1 MVVWKPP
8 SGQTAL
14 IEPIEDARTCL
25 TGVVV
30 EDDGGGADVVVV
42 DLGASPP
49 LGAPDCE
56 VTASF
61 FSPEA
66 LYRADAT
73 CARHNGDDTVVDLT
87 IHRMERIQRRSS
99 PRAKVTMPIVLSNFD
114 DPDPETGGSVFA
126 SVTGESIDIAVGG
139 CRVVTDHQFP
149 HGCDP
154 TVTLHLS
161 DSEELVAL
169 AAILEEQDRPDGR
182 HEYRLVFVDPDD
194 DHRERL
200 AALVA
205 SVAA

>member
-8 SGQTAL
+8 CGQTAL
-14 IEPIEDARTCL
+14 IEPIDDAHTCL

-30 EDDGGGADVVVV
+30 EDDSSGAEVVVV

-49 LGAPDCE
+49 LAEPDCE

-66 LYRADAT
+66 LYRAAAT
-73 CARHNGDDTVVDLT
+73 CARHNGGDSVVDLT

-99 PRAKVTMPIVLSNFD
+99 PRAQVCVRVVLSNFD
-114 DPDPETGGSVFA
+114 DPDPDAGGSVFA
-126 SVTGESIDIAVGG
+126 SVTGESIDVAVGG
-139 CRVVTDHQFP
+139 CRVVTDRQFP

-161 DSEELVAL
+161 DTEELVAL
-169 AAILEEQDRPDGR
+169 AAVLEEQDRPDGR
-182 HEYRLVFVDPDD
+182 HEYRLVFIDPDD

-200 AALVA
+200 AKLVA
-205 SVAA
+205 TAA

>member
-14 IEPIEDARTCL
+14 IEPIDDAHTCL

-49 LGAPDCE
+49 LATPDCE

-66 LYRADAT
+66 LYRAAAT
-73 CARHNGDDTVVDLT
+73 CARHNGGDSVVDLT

-99 PRAKVTMPIVLSNFD
+99 PRAQVRMPVVLSNFD
-114 DPDPETGGSVFA
+114 DPDPDAGGSVFA
-126 SVTGESIDIAVGG
+126 SVTGESIDVAEGG
-139 CRVVTDHQFP
+139 CRVVTDRQFP

-161 DSEELVAL
+161 DTEELVAL
-169 AAILEEQDRPDGR
+169 AAVLEEQDRPDGR
-182 HEYRLVFVDPDD
+182 HEYRLVFIDPDD

-200 AALVA
+200 AKLVA
-205 SVAA
+205 AAA

>member
-1 MVVWKPP
+1 MVVWRPP

-14 IEPIEDARTCL
+14 IEPLADAHTCL

-30 EDDGGGADVVVV
+30 DEASADDVVVV
-42 DLGASPP
+42 DLGGSPP
-49 LGAPDCE
+49 LATPDCE

-66 LYRADAT
+66 LYRATAT
-73 CARHNGDDTVVDLT
+73 CARHNGDDSIVALT
-87 IHRMERIQRRSS
+87 LHEVERIQRRRS
-99 PRAKVTMPIVLSNFD
+99 PRASVRLPVVLSNFD
-114 DPDPETGGSVFA
+114 DTDPEAGGSVFA
-126 SVTGESIDIAVGG
+126 SVTGESIDVAEGG
-139 CRVVTDHQFP
+139 LRVVTEREFP

-169 AAILEEQDRPDGR
+169 AAVLDEQDRPDGR
-182 HEYRLVFVDPDD
+182 HEYRLVFIDPDD

-200 AALVA
+200 AKLI
-205 SVAA
+205 AAA